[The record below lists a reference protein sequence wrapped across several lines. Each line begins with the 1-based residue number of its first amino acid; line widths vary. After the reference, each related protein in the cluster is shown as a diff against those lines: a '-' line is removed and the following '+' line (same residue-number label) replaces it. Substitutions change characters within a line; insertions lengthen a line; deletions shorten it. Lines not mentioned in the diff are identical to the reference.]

1 MSNPDFINQGLEQA
15 RYALTNIIGMTN
27 AQLQPKTLPRS
38 LKQRASGRLSQL
50 ETIVRRLLYLMALML
65 GLPELKTPRQADPR
79 QLPEGTEIVS
89 FPTQRRFALSAKK
102 VAVAADA
109 LPQQMPFRDG
119 QPVPAAPFLARIA
132 ALYRVL
138 KDPDAHAKRLAHAIA
153 RQREKGEPAPH
164 VLPLASAFR
173 LRPELGILSAALP
186 GMIRARLQDAWN
198 TS

>member
-1 MSNPDFINQGLEQA
+1 MSNPDFINHGLEQA

-27 AQLQPKTLPRS
+27 AQLRPRTLPRS

-50 ETIVRRLLYLMALML
+50 EMIVRRLLFLMALML
-65 GLPELKTPRQADPR
+65 GLPAPAEPRKTEPR

-102 VAVAADA
+102 VAMVSDA
-109 LPQQMPFRDG
+109 VFLQPPFRDG
-119 QPVPAAPFLARIA
+119 QPVLAAPFLARIA

-138 KDPDAHAKRLAHAIA
+138 KDPDAHAKRLARCIA
-153 RQREKGEPAPH
+153 RQKQAGEPAPQIM
-164 VLPLASAFR
+164 PIASAYR
-173 LRPELGILSAALP
+173 LRPELGIVSAALP
-186 GMIRARLQDAWN
+186 GMIRALLQDWCD